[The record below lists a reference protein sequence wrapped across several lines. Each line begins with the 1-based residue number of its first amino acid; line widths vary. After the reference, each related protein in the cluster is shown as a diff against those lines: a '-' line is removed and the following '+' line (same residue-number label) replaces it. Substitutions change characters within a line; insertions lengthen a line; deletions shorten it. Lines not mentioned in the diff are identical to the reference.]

1 MTFALPYNPDSKTY
15 YRPLEAALR
24 WCNLSAHEALILGQ
38 SAAASACQLGRCF
51 PQWPCLKANAE
62 KIYDAI
68 HNGELRYGYMGRTVA
83 PGTFVDPVYLTVRHI
98 DLKQWMSDFYPDQK
112 PDFLFDPIERS
123 THNSITLETFQIL
136 KAEHEA
142 LVKKIEA
149 KCLECPLNQNRST
162 SPASTQIF
170 VTDTSSELSP
180 RSELTHLHVIG
191 SLLGL
196 LLGQSPSGIPYSS
209 FRTQA
214 AVISSILVHYPGRLG
229 ITQRTLENK
238 FAAARRSLGIDT

>member
-1 MTFALPYNPDSKTY
+1 
-15 YRPLEAALR
+15 
-24 WCNLSAHEALILGQ
+24 
-38 SAAASACQLGRCF
+38 
-51 PQWPCLKANAE
+51 
-62 KIYDAI
+62 
-68 HNGELRYGYMGRTVA
+68 MGRTVA

-238 FAAARRSLGIDT
+238 FAAARRSLGIDI